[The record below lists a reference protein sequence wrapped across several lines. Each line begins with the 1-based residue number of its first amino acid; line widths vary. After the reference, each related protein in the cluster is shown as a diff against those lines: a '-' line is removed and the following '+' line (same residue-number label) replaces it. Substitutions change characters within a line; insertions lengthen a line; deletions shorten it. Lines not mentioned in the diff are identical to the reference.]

1 VEEALKVILFPS
13 GRAGAPETAANRHSR
28 AIEALLPDYE
38 RSLIAEGRRP
48 RGRKRYLDQLA
59 DLHAFVAP
67 LGAEEITPSHCRR
80 YQEHLSERGNS
91 GSTRQVSLSAMRSF
105 FGWCVVEGIRED
117 NPAILLKWPKR
128 DDPPSRK
135 LDTDTL
141 DILRSRLNE
150 PDGLDAIEHRAW
162 RRNVRCIVLMLHA
175 GLRIT
180 EATDLR
186 WPDVDWRRSMLT
198 VIGKGGKKRYIPIN
212 RTLAAELRNVPEIEQ
227 QGAVI
232 PTAAGKPFASYKTL
246 ARSVFERWVYRTLD
260 IHITA
265 HQLRHSFA
273 LRMLEKGAD
282 VRRIQVALGHSSLE
296 TTQMYL
302 GLDAEDTRD
311 AVERLDEDW

>member
-1 VEEALKVILFPS
+1 MKVILFPS
-13 GRAGAPETAANRHSR
+13 GRVGASTTAPTRHSR
-28 AIEALLPDYE
+28 TIKDLLPAYE
-38 RSLIAEGRRP
+38 QSLTAEGRRP

-59 DLHAFVAP
+59 DFHAFVAP

-105 FGWCVVEGIRED
+105 WGWCVIEGIRED
-117 NPAILLKWPKR
+117 NPATLLKWPKR
-128 DDPPSRK
+128 DDPPSRR
-135 LDTDTL
+135 LDTGIL
-141 DILRSRLNE
+141 DLLKLRLNE
-150 PDGLDAIEHRAW
+150 PAETQVDAIANRAW
-162 RRNVRCIVLMLHA
+162 RRNVRCILLMLHA

-180 EATDLR
+180 EATELD
-186 WPDVDWRRSMLT
+186 WADVDWRRKMLT

-212 RTLAAELRNVPEIEQ
+212 RTLAAELRNVPEMEQ

-232 PTAAGKPFASYKTL
+232 PTPAGKPFASYKTL
-246 ARSVFERWVYRTLD
+246 ARSIFERWMYRTLEL
-260 IHITA
+260 HITA